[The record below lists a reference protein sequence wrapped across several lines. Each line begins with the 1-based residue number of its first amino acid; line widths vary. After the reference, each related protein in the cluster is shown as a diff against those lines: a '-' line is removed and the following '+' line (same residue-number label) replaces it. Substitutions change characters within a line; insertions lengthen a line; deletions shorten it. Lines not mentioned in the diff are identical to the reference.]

1 MILVPTHRHVEQGVD
16 NHTMATAVFFDA
28 VTIHTGEK
36 YESLDAS
43 LFVQSDS
50 LLLQSWPERSVIWRT
65 VDHP

>member
-1 MILVPTHRHVEQGVD
+1 
-16 NHTMATAVFFDA
+16 MATAVFFDA

-36 YESLDAS
+36 YESLEAS

-50 LLLQSWPERSVIWRT
+50 LLLQSWPERSIIWRT